1 MKKALTIESAREL
14 LHEHMKNQNLRRHCY
29 AVGKALAAYYDHFQ
43 KNGDVTG
50 TLNKEQWEITGILH
64 DADWEETTNTPE
76 LHTLKL
82 LEWLKDYELPEDM
95 SNVFMSH
102 NNKITK
108 LRHPDTL
115 IEWTLECCD
124 ELTGFIVA
132 IALVMPEKKLADVT
146 VERVLSK
153 FKQKEFAKAVD
164 RTQITQCEQCVGI
177 PVEDFVG
184 ITLKA
189 MQEDHDELGL

>member
-1 MKKALTIESAREL
+1 MKKPLTIDSAKEI

-29 AVGKALAAYYDHFQ
+29 AVGKAMAAYFDYFQ
-43 KNGDVTG
+43 KHGEGTG
-50 TLNKEQWEITGILH
+50 TLDREQWEITGILH
-64 DADWEETTNTPE
+64 DADWEETTNSPE

-95 SNVFMSH
+95 ANVFMSH

-108 LRHPDTL
+108 LRHPDTV

-132 IALVMPEKKLADVT
+132 VALVMPEKKLADVT
-146 VERVLSK
+146 VERILAK

-164 RTQITQCEQCVGI
+164 RTQITQCEQCLGI
-177 PVEDFVG
+177 PVEEFVS
-184 ITLKA
+184 ITLKT
-189 MQEDHDELGL
+189 MQDNHDLLGL

>member
-1 MKKALTIESAREL
+1 MKRQLTIESAKNL
-14 LHEHMKNQNLRRHCY
+14 LHEHMNNQNLRRHCY
-29 AVGKALAAYYDHFQ
+29 AVGKAMAAYFDYYQTH
-43 KNGDVTG
+43 GEGTG
-50 TLNKEQWEITGILH
+50 RLTREQWEITGILH
-64 DADWEETTNTPE
+64 DADWEETAVTPE

-82 LEWLKDYELPEDM
+82 IEWLKEYELGEDM
-95 SNVFMSH
+95 SNVFLSH
-102 NNKITK
+102 NNKLTK
-108 LRHPDTL
+108 LRHPDTV

-132 IALVMPEKKLADVT
+132 VALVMPEKKLANVT
-146 VERVLSK
+146 VERVLAK

-177 PVEDFVG
+177 GVEEFVG

-189 MQEDHDELGL
+189 MQDDHEELGL